1 MDFHY
6 SVDPWAHLLIGFR
19 RIPIWQP
26 FLRGQPIWARRVRR
40 LNDFASAFKSFW
52 PARLQR
58 AHSRLAVR
66 PQAAV

>member
-1 MDFHY
+1 LGTPADRLPPHP
-6 SVDPWAHLLIGFR
+6 DLA
-19 RIPIWQP
+19 P
-26 FLRGQPIWARRVRR
+26 FLRGQLAIWARRVRR

-66 PQAAV
+66 PQAAK